1 KKHRYLLAV
10 FLVSFS
16 KSIQQIML
24 FQLQGYQDITGR
36 GDGKQQVSHCHVG
49 NSPESEK
56 ETQHHGMAH
65 VLVQIRRLEFW
76 RPQLAILHKIT
87 DLGQSEQVSVA
98 YQEGNINHQCPAK
111 SEQSPENP
119 PGSLV
124 FYSPD
129 STRHRLPQ
137 PVGQNE
143 CGTRQQ
149 YISASFNGFGN
160 DPGPPFL
167 EARPRHPAVLKGKQA
182 QQSCINE

>member
-1 KKHRYLLAV
+1 MGVMFLVYIYFSAYFWSSLRFYSNWDLRNLSDCWLDYFFLTSHLLASVFFRLRSGAGKKHRYLLAV

-111 SEQSPENP
+111 S
-119 PGSLV
+119 
-124 FYSPD
+124 
-129 STRHRLPQ
+129 
-137 PVGQNE
+137 
-143 CGTRQQ
+143 
-149 YISASFNGFGN
+149 
-160 DPGPPFL
+160 
-167 EARPRHPAVLKGKQA
+167 
-182 QQSCINE
+182 